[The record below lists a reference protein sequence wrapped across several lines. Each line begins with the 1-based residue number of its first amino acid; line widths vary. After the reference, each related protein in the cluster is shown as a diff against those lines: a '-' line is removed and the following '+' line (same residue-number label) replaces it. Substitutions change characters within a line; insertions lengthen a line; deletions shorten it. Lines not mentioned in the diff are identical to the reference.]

1 MSRPEILVNT
11 HAIRNLIRNR
21 QTYHLKSYIT
31 MGQQNHEMRAM
42 KASLDELFE
51 AGEIDEVT
59 YERTLRNC
67 A

>member
-1 MSRPEILVNT
+1 
-11 HAIRNLIRNR
+11 
-21 QTYHLKSYIT
+21 

-59 YERTLRNC
+59 YERTLRNY